1 MLIYNMET
9 QKTNLK
15 NGNKLFLNILLVLIL
30 ILQGGIFY
38 LILNPINLY
47 NQLTTVQVINNVVKT
62 VSIPPNELPQV
73 GIIGDKKNLQDIE
86 TLKKGNS
93 VDAEIYKDAKN
104 GDYVLGY
111 TSKLIIYRPN
121 DKSIV
126 YEGDTPQLKVNKA
139 QQNLIGQVQKTALDN
154 GLITKDTSVPQASV
168 VTDPTKVKSSN
179 PFYKD
184 VEQNDIIAN
193 FSNPDLIV
201 IYRPSTDKIIKSGQV
216 QLNIK

>member
-1 MLIYNMET
+1 MEAKITTT
-9 QKTNLK
+9 QNKT
-15 NGNKLFLNILLVLIL
+15 KLFIGIFLLTII
-30 ILQGGIFY
+30 ILQGAIFY

-47 NQLTTVQVINNVVKT
+47 NQLTTVQIINNVVKT
-62 VSIPPNELPQV
+62 VSVPPNELPQV

-86 TLKKGNS
+86 ILKKGNN

-111 TSKLIIYRPN
+111 TSKLVIYRPS
-121 DKSIV
+121 DKSVI
-126 YEGDTPQLKVNKA
+126 YEGDTPQQKVAKA
-139 QQNLIGQVQKTALDN
+139 QQNLISQVQKVAFDN
-154 GLITKDTSVPQASV
+154 GLITKETAIPQASV
-168 VTDPTKVKSSN
+168 VTDPSKVKSSN

-193 FSNPDLIV
+193 FSNPDLII
-201 IYRPSTDKIIKSGQV
+201 IYRPTTDKIIKSGQV